1 MENDNLKLTSSE
13 IGTLWGEYM
22 NGTMTEIVNKYMISI
37 LEDEEVKNVFEIAIE
52 TWAKQKKQLVSFMEK
67 DGFPVPNGFTESDLN
82 KGAKRLFSD
91 TFCLNYLHIMTLH
104 GLLGHT
110 TALSV
115 SVRKDLR
122 EFYNSCDNDAKRM
135 YDLTIEL
142 LLKKGKFQRDP
153 YFYPKENPEY
163 ISTKDFTDGFF
174 GKGRLLSAT
183 EIISISLNI
192 KKSIVAKTLSIG
204 FSQVAESEEIRTF
217 FEEIGKK
224 ADENIQAL
232 ASILH
237 KDNLP
242 VPMSWE
248 SEVTTSQDPP
258 FSDKL
263 MLYHMGF
270 LGQTAQVYYGTGL
283 AGAMRTDLAVVYEK
297 TILKTLTLTK
307 SWFDIMVENKWLE
320 QPPLAPNRKELAQ
333 DK

>member
-1 MENDNLKLTSSE
+1 MENDNIKLTSSE
-13 IGTLWGEYM
+13 IGTVWGEYI
-22 NGTMTEIVNKYMISI
+22 NGTLTEIVNKYMISI
-37 LEDEEVKNVFEIAIE
+37 LEDEEVKNVFEVAIE
-52 TWAKQKKQLVSFMEK
+52 IWEKQKKQLVSFMEK
-67 DGFPVPNGFTESDLN
+67 DGFPIPNGFTESDL
-82 KGAKRLFSD
+82 KKDAKRLFSD
-91 TFCLNYLHIMTLH
+91 TFCLNYLHIMTIH

-122 EFYNSCDNDAKRM
+122 EFYNSCDNAAKRM

-142 LLKKGKFQRDP
+142 LLKKGKFERDP
-153 YFYPKENPEY
+153 YFYPKETPEY

-192 KKSIVAKTLSIG
+192 KKSIMAKSLSIG

-224 ADENIQAL
+224 ADENIQDL
-232 ASILH
+232 AGILH

-248 SEVTTSQDPP
+248 SEVTTSQDSP

-270 LGQTAQVYYGTGL
+270 LGQAAQVYYGTGL
-283 AGAMRTDLAVVYEK
+283 AGAMRTDLALVYEK

-307 SWFDIMVENKWLE
+307 NWFNIMVENKWLE
-320 QPPLAPNRKELAQ
+320 QPPLAP
-333 DK
+333 